1 MYMYKKYIKK
11 ILDKLLSLVF
21 IIILIPSYI
30 IISLLIIIIDRN
42 NVIYK
47 QNRTGLNGKVFKI
60 YKFSTIK
67 NDKVTKLGIILRTL
81 SLDEIPQF
89 FNVLKEEMSIVGPR
103 PWVMDYYE
111 NMTEEQR
118 KRTKVLPGLIGLAQ
132 VNGRKDISIFDKIN
146 YDIEYVN
153 NISFFLDLKIFIKSL
168 TTIIKKDSF
177 NVNYIDLEVTK
188 LKENKRNKGEI

>member
-89 FNVLKEEMSIVGPR
+89 FNVLKEDMSIVGPR